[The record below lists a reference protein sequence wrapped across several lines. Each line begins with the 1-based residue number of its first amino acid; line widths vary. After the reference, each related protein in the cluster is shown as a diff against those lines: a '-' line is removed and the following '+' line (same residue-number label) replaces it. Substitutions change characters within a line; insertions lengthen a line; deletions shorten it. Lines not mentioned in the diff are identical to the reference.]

1 MSHLGTKEEMQS
13 FLDNSSKIIKI
24 YDKHPEMRKLLYRI
38 PEILHDP
45 VIIMDS
51 LTVRGSYVFAGNVF
65 DNNGNPVIV
74 SLLPHPINRN
84 GYQLDVHKFTSAYA
98 KDNAQQEQNKI
109 YF

>member
-1 MSHLGTKEEMQS
+1 MYDYMSHLGTKEEMQS

-51 LTVRGSYVFAGNVF
+51 
-65 DNNGNPVIV
+65 PVIV

-84 GYQLDVHKFTSAYA
+84 GYQLDVHKITSAYA
-98 KDNAQQEQNKI
+98 KDNAQREQNRI

>member
-1 MSHLGTKEEMQS
+1 MAFNGMPDAEKAMIWRGLSCYLQLG
-13 FLDNSSKIIKI
+13 
-24 YDKHPEMRKLLYRI
+24 RI
-38 PEILHDP
+38 PDEKEKRLVVETPDITYKIEEIK
-45 VIIMDS
+45 
-51 LTVRGSYVFAGNVF
+51 TVRGGYVFAGNVF